1 MSNRSTPPS
10 HLNPPKVSTTVV
22 IGAIR
27 ASAAAKPAPRAV
39 VGPTE
44 RLVRGGKVVVV
55 PTAKGAVKIVGMS
68 ESDEWIAE
76 FSCRLEDFKELYIR
90 RMEHHVA
97 EKTGVRIAVVG

>member
-1 MSNRSTPPS
+1 MSHRSTPPS
-10 HLNPPKVSTTVV
+10 QLTPPKVPTSIV

-27 ASAAAKPAPRAV
+27 AANGAPQTPRQVVARA
-39 VGPTE
+39 E

-55 PTAKGAVKIVGMS
+55 PTPKGAVKIIGLS
-68 ESDEWIAE
+68 EADEWIAE
-76 FSCRLEDFKELYIR
+76 FSCRAEDFKELYIR